1 MAVGKERR
9 WKYMENNTNRIG
21 KNIEK
26 EPMSLAGIIESFMI
40 AFKKFWFVAVIV
52 AIVGGIFGYTNY
64 KRTYVPSYTS
74 QATFAVTAPEYNGTD
89 ESYTN
94 NNELAS
100 ILSVS
105 FNYIINNEVFYEII
119 KADIGL
125 DYVPSIINIVA
136 VEDTNMLSITTTGP
150 DAQLNYDVINSVMN
164 NYSSVA
170 EIVIGDTELDVLEH
184 PTVPSAPTNPY
195 SPIKPTLMWIFIGFI
210 FGLVPSVMYAIFVK
224 TIKSKEDVEKYLSI
238 TCFGSLPAVQ
248 TERGKKVRN
257 CSIIDKEV
265 GFRYLEAMRTISNRL
280 EKELVKNK
288 CKVVLIT
295 STEPNEGKS
304 TFAMNLAYSL
314 SKVQNKVMLIDG
326 DLRKPGLRKL
336 TNSDMNDYDMKQFLD
351 GELKSSQAVI
361 NIPNT
366 RVLLLAPNM
375 PTEDPI
381 ECLNSNKM
389 EQFIE
394 EAKDVVDYIII
405 DAPPCST
412 LSDAAVLAKYSDGMI
427 YVVKEDSAKVNKVMD
442 ALQEISYTRIPIIG
456 CILNEKSGALNI
468 SYGYGRYGY
477 GYGKAYGGRSRY
489 YGRYGYGAYS
499 EYGEVTDKEFRGKE
513 RKVSKHINLTTT
525 DEQRAILERER
536 LEELKNNQNEE
547 NSRVD

>member
-1 MAVGKERR
+1 
-9 WKYMENNTNRIG
+9 
-21 KNIEK
+21 
-26 EPMSLAGIIESFMI
+26 MSLAGIIESFLNG
-40 AFKKFWFVAVIV
+40 FRKFWLVAVIV
-52 AIVGGIFGYTNY
+52 AVIGGIFGFYNY

-74 QATFAVTAPEYNGTD
+74 QATFAVKAPEYNETD

-125 DYVPSIINIVA
+125 NYVPSTINIVA

-150 DAQLNYDVINSVMN
+150 NAQLNYDVINSVMD
-164 NYSSVA
+164 NYASVA
-170 EIVIGDTELDVLEH
+170 EIVIGDTVLTVLEE
-184 PTVPSAPTNPY
+184 PTIPSGPTNPY
-195 SPIKPTLMWIFIGFI
+195 SPIKPILMWAFIGFI
-210 FGLVPSVMYAIFVK
+210 LGLVPSILYALFVK
-224 TIKSKEDVEKYLSI
+224 TIKSKEDVEKYLSV
-238 TCFGSLPAVQ
+238 TCFGSLPTVHLDKN
-248 TERGKKVRN
+248 KKLRN
-257 CSIIDKEV
+257 CSILDKEV

-280 EKELVKNK
+280 EKELIKQK

-295 STEPNEGKS
+295 STEENEGKS

-336 TNSDMNDYDMKQFLD
+336 TGSDMNDYDMKQFLD

-366 RVLLLAPNM
+366 RVLLLAPNKA
-375 PTEDPI
+375 TENPI
-381 ECLNSNKM
+381 ECLNSSKM

-394 EAKDVVDYIII
+394 EGKDVVDYIII

-412 LSDAAVLAKYSDGMI
+412 LSDAAVLAKYSDGII
-427 YVVKEDSAKVNKVMD
+427 YVVKEDGAKVNNIMD
-442 ALQEISYTRIPIIG
+442 ALQEISYTRVPIIG
-456 CILNEKSGALNI
+456 CILNERSGALNI

-477 GYGKAYGGRSRY
+477 GKSYGRYGKY

-525 DEQRAILERER
+525 DEQREALEKER
-536 LEELKNNQNEE
+536 LEELKNN
-547 NSRVD
+547 